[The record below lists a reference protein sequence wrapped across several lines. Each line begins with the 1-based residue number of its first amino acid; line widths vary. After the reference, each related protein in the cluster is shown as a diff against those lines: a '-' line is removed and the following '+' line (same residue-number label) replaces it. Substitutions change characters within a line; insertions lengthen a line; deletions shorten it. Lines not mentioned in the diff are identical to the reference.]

1 MPCCRHCCHCLI
13 RGSSGKAG
21 VAACGGSS
29 SSRSRDGSGDGS
41 GAILFL
47 VVVVI
52 LLLFA
57 CPLLGGIVLPLF
69 VDCCSFHKPPLTRLQ
84 RAMVGCCLLLS
95 AALFVVARCPAI
107 IDDCV
112 TGRRPPAHLVT
123 LVSPAASTFVA
134 LWTQLSS
141 SSFPLSSSW
150 AAARA
155 CRQAQSRGREPAG
168 PPALAAI
175 VVVSAARRGGGWTKP
190 CAAPPIRRCG

>member
-112 TGRRPPAHLVT
+112 ADRRPPAAGASRCSCVAGGQRLCCSLDAVILV
-123 LVSPAASTFVA
+123 LN
-134 LWTQLSS
+134 
-141 SSFPLSSSW
+141 
-150 AAARA
+150 
-155 CRQAQSRGREPAG
+155 
-168 PPALAAI
+168 
-175 VVVSAARRGGGWTKP
+175 VVVAGSGAGLSAGMKP
-190 CAAPPIRRCG
+190 WWRTN